1 MSPGF
6 MSGFAEWL
14 ASTTPHR
21 VAIAEPGRLL
31 ERGDV
36 LVAPEDRHL
45 GIDASLRAVV
55 SDGEAIGRFRPSG
68 TFLFR
73 SLARAL
79 GSRAVGVVLTGM
91 GEDAAAGAVDIRRAG
106 GRVIAQDESSSVIY
120 GMPRAA
126 LARGGVDRVLPLNE
140 IAHALIA
147 NEARCEP

>member
-1 MSPGF
+1 
-6 MSGFAEWL
+6 
-14 ASTTPHR
+14 
-21 VAIAEPGRLL
+21 
-31 ERGDV
+31 
-36 LVAPEDRHL
+36 
-45 GIDASLRAVV
+45 
-55 SDGEAIGRFRPSG
+55 
-68 TFLFR
+68 
-73 SLARAL
+73 
-79 GSRAVGVVLTGM
+79 M